1 MNNYR
6 KKKLLIVCNSKFAYE
21 KFIKESIKNYKK
33 NFSSIYLITGE
44 NLKKKNKFFSYVQMP
59 ANKISSYIYFVT
71 AAYKIYKIIKFN
83 SIDIVVHNNRNASIC
98 SRLAMFF
105 LSKKI
110 KSIYFSRGMYFHDNQ
125 NILTYL
131 ASFLLEIFF
140 LLRTDLIMS
149 QNHEDLKKINFF
161 IKFFNVKKNY
171 IGNGVDI
178 HKFSYQKRK
187 FNFSKKINVC
197 TTCRISKG
205 KGLEILFKNFKKILR
220 FYPNCYLTII
230 GGPRNEEDKQYF
242 ESLKKKFDLDKNM
255 KNILITGIV
264 SNIQNI
270 LKKNDIYVHP
280 SLREGMPRSLIE
292 AMCNGLICISSNV
305 RGSRELIKNGI
316 NAYIY
321 KNPKDIFIYFQRIVS
336 LKKEKLNQLSKNSH
350 KFIKKKFNLKTYLNL
365 QYKNIANT
373 I

>member
-1 MNNYR
+1 MSNYR

-21 KFIKESIKNYKK
+21 KFIKESIKKYKK
-33 NFSSIYLITGE
+33 NFSSINLIIGE

-59 ANKISSYIYFVT
+59 TNKISSYIYFVT
-71 AAYKIYKIIKFN
+71 AAYKIYNIIKFN

-125 NILTYL
+125 NILTYF
-131 ASFLLEIFF
+131 ASFLIETFF

-149 QNHEDLKKINFF
+149 QNREDLKKLNFF
-161 IKFFNVKKNY
+161 INFLNVKKTY

-178 HKFSYQKRK
+178 QKFSYQDRK
-187 FNFSKKINVC
+187 FNFSKKISVC

-205 KGLEILFKNFKKILR
+205 KGLEILFENFKKILS

-242 ESLKKKFDLDKNM
+242 ESLKKKFDLNKNI
-255 KNILITGIV
+255 KNILITGMIL
-264 SNIQNI
+264 NIQNI
-270 LKKNDIYVHP
+270 LKKNDIYIHP

-305 RGSRELIKNGI
+305 RGSRELIKNRLNG
-316 NAYIY
+316 YIY
-321 KNPKDIFIYFQRIVS
+321 KDTKDFFYYFSHIVN
-336 LKKEKLNQLSKNSH
+336 LKKKKLIQISKNSH
-350 KFIKKKFNLKTYLNL
+350 KFIKENFNLKTYLNL
-365 QYKNIANT
+365 QYKNIA
-373 I
+373 IIK